1 MRSKYFRFR
10 YENVNHPSSSI
21 FRSGSTEE
29 PVYSSTTDA
38 VAEFAYDH
46 ESRIN
51 HNPLFRNDDDGEDDN
66 ESNDSAVNTYKV
78 NDGCDYEEIE
88 RPRSGVG
95 GFSYGAGEMQDLS
108 SHFDDEIAS
117 GGLGLMGWKHQQG
130 VKATR

>member
-1 MRSKYFRFR
+1 MRSKYFQFGH
-10 YENVNHPSSSI
+10 EHLNSPSSSK

-46 ESRIN
+46 ESRVN
-51 HNPLFRNDDDGEDDN
+51 HNPLFRNDDEDDN

-108 SHFDDEIAS
+108 SHFDDEI
-117 GGLGLMGWKHQQG
+117 GPGLGLIGWKHQQG